1 MSHPAA
7 RVLGLL
13 ELLQSQHRLTGAELS
28 ARLGVDERT
37 VRRYARTL
45 AELGIPVTAARG
57 RYGGYRLLPGYKLP
71 PLMLTDDEA
80 VAVVLG
86 LVAAEQLGLGTEA
99 PATAVALGKISRVLP
114 EALADRLAA
123 VRQTLGFTLRR
134 RTGTAGPDTTVLLT
148 LGAATRSRR
157 RVTLDYRSWR
167 GEESRRDLDP
177 YGLVF
182 HAGRWYV
189 TGHDHRRG
197 EIRTFR
203 LDRIA
208 AVEPSADGEAGQFTV
223 PDGFDPVGPRR
234 PVAGRSALRL
244 VGRGAAGDRPD
255 RGPPPDPGQRGGADR
270 GAGRGAAA
278 RPRGE
283 PGRDGATARRA
294 RLAVHRRT
302 ARTSCAPRSPSTP
315 PGSPATPPAART
327 TGTTTPPAV
336 RTTGTTTR
344 SAGRTTGPSE
354 AARRI
359 GSKPSRPGG
368 SSPWPAARATRWGR
382 RRSPPSGPGR
392 GRA

>member
-45 AELGIPVTAARG
+45 EELGIPVTAARG

-86 LVAAEQLGLGTEA
+86 LLAAEHLGLGTEA
-99 PATAVALGKISRVLP
+99 PATTLALGKISRVLP
-114 EALADRLAA
+114 ESLADRLAA
-123 VRQTLGFTLRR
+123 VRQTLGFTLHR
-134 RTGTAGPDTTVLLT
+134 RTATAGPATTVLLT
-148 LGAATRSRR
+148 LGVATRSRR
-157 RVTLDYRSWR
+157 RVSITYRSWR

-208 AVEPSADGEAGQFTV
+208 TAEPATGATPAGAAAEQFTV
-223 PDGFDPVGPRR
+223 PEGFDAVGHVVRSLAAVPYAWSVEVLLETDLAEARR
-234 PVAGRSALRL
+234 RIPASVAELTESTAGVLLRARAENL
-244 VGRGAAGDRPD
+244 DGMAQLLAGLGWPFTIHRPD
-255 RGPPPDPGQRGGADR
+255 ELRTAVADHATR
-270 GAGRGAAA
+270 LAAFAA
-278 RPRGE
+278 RP
-283 PGRDGATARRA
+283 PATAA
-294 RLAVHRRT
+294 Q
-302 ARTSCAPRSPSTP
+302 
-315 PGSPATPPAART
+315 
-327 TGTTTPPAV
+327 
-336 RTTGTTTR
+336 
-344 SAGRTTGPSE
+344 
-354 AARRI
+354 
-359 GSKPSRPGG
+359 
-368 SSPWPAARATRWGR
+368 W
-382 RRSPPSGPGR
+382 
-392 GRA
+392 